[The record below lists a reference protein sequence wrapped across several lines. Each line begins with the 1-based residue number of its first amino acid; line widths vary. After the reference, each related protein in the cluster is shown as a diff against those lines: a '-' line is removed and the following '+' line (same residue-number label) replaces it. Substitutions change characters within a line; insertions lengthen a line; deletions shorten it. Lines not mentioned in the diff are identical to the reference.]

1 MERILQQGLE
11 TWGLPTDAIPRLQEF
26 SRLLLEKN
34 RVMNL
39 TAITDPA
46 DVARLHFLDC
56 ASLLTI
62 AGFRGKS
69 VVDVGTGAGFPGMP
83 LRLLE
88 PDFDLTLLD
97 SLGKRVDFLQET
109 AQVMDLKRIQCV
121 HARAEEFAR
130 QHREKFDIATS
141 RAVAQ
146 LNILC
151 ELALPLVKVGG
162 QFLAMKSVDSDQEVQ
177 SAKSAIAQ
185 LGGKIGKS
193 GITPFLVRT
202 FVTGWWSFKSSI
214 LLRRPI
220 PVPLP
225 ESKKRRWA
233 EPHLYTRYLD
243 MGKIIAVVSGKGG
256 TGKTSFTANV
266 GLALAALGKS
276 TLCLDCDITL
286 RNLDLALGLTDSA
299 LMDFSDVIAGRCA
312 LSDAVAVHPKYPK
325 LHLLTAPLSATGQ
338 LNVTMEQMKRLLDQ
352 VRQQY
357 DYCLIDAPAGLGQ
370 GFQLATGC
378 ADCVVVI
385 TTTDASAL
393 RDAQHTVMILDKRFT
408 TESLFLVVG
417 RVQKKLLRALHSTI
431 DDAMDAAG
439 LPLLGVVPEDSDVPY
454 SLNRGIPLRDMN
466 YYAARSYEN
475 IARRITGQRVPLMRI

>member
-62 AGFRGKS
+62 ADFPGKN

-109 AQVMDLKRIQCV
+109 AQAMDLKRIQCV
-121 HARAEEFAR
+121 HA
-130 QHREKFDIATS
+130 

-185 LGGKIGKS
+185 LGGKIGKIWDYTIP
-193 GITPFLVRT
+193 GTDIRHRVVIIQKQHPTPAAYP
-202 FVTGWWSFKSSI
+202 
-214 LLRRPI
+214 RPFARI
-220 PVPLP
+220 
-225 ESKKRRWA
+225 KK
-233 EPHLYTRYLD
+233 
-243 MGKIIAVVSGKGG
+243 
-256 TGKTSFTANV
+256 
-266 GLALAALGKS
+266 
-276 TLCLDCDITL
+276 
-286 RNLDLALGLTDSA
+286 
-299 LMDFSDVIAGRCA
+299 
-312 LSDAVAVHPKYPK
+312 
-325 LHLLTAPLSATGQ
+325 APLG
-338 LNVTMEQMKRLLDQ
+338 
-352 VRQQY
+352 
-357 DYCLIDAPAGLGQ
+357 
-370 GFQLATGC
+370 
-378 ADCVVVI
+378 
-385 TTTDASAL
+385 
-393 RDAQHTVMILDKRFT
+393 
-408 TESLFLVVG
+408 
-417 RVQKKLLRALHSTI
+417 
-431 DDAMDAAG
+431 
-439 LPLLGVVPEDSDVPY
+439 
-454 SLNRGIPLRDMN
+454 
-466 YYAARSYEN
+466 
-475 IARRITGQRVPLMRI
+475 

>member
-62 AGFRGKS
+62 ADFRGKN

-109 AQVMDLKRIQCV
+109 AQAMDLKRTQCV

-162 QFLAMKSVDSDQEVQ
+162 QFLAMKSSHTGEEIA
-177 SAKSAIAQ
+177 SAEKAIAL
-185 LGGKIGKS
+185 LGGRIGA
-193 GITPFLVRT
+193 VRDYT
-202 FVTGWWSFKSSI
+202 
-214 LLRRPI
+214 I
-220 PVPLP
+220 P
-225 ESKKRRWA
+225 
-233 EPHLYTRYLD
+233 
-243 MGKIIAVVSGKGG
+243 G
-256 TGKTSFTANV
+256 
-266 GLALAALGKS
+266 
-276 TLCLDCDITL
+276 
-286 RNLDLALGLTDSA
+286 
-299 LMDFSDVIAGRCA
+299 SDV
-312 LSDAVAVHPKYPK
+312 VH
-325 LHLLTAPLSATGQ
+325 
-338 LNVTMEQMKRLLDQ
+338 R
-352 VRQQY
+352 
-357 DYCLIDAPAGLGQ
+357 
-370 GFQLATGC
+370 
-378 ADCVVVI
+378 VVVI
-385 TTTDASAL
+385 DKVSPTPKKYP
-393 RDAQHTVMILDKRFT
+393 RRFAQIKKQPLGCPPADKET
-408 TESLFLVVG
+408 PGGKT
-417 RVQKKLLRALHSTI
+417 
-431 DDAMDAAG
+431 
-439 LPLLGVVPEDSDVPY
+439 
-454 SLNRGIPLRDMN
+454 
-466 YYAARSYEN
+466 
-475 IARRITGQRVPLMRI
+475 

>member
-62 AGFRGKS
+62 ADFPGKN

-109 AQVMDLKRIQCV
+109 AQAMNLKRIQCV

-162 QFLAMKSVDSDQEVQ
+162 QFLAMKSVTPTRRSSPPKAPLPSWAE
-177 SAKSAIAQ
+177 K
-185 LGGKIGKS
+185 LEKS
-193 GITPFLVRT
+193 GITPFPVRT
-202 FVTGWWSFKSSI
+202 FVTGW
-214 LLRRPI
+214 
-220 PVPLP
+220 
-225 ESKKRRWA
+225 
-233 EPHLYTRYLD
+233 
-243 MGKIIAVVSGKGG
+243 
-256 TGKTSFTANV
+256 
-266 GLALAALGKS
+266 
-276 TLCLDCDITL
+276 
-286 RNLDLALGLTDSA
+286 
-299 LMDFSDVIAGRCA
+299 
-312 LSDAVAVHPKYPK
+312 
-325 LHLLTAPLSATGQ
+325 
-338 LNVTMEQMKRLLDQ
+338 
-352 VRQQY
+352 
-357 DYCLIDAPAGLGQ
+357 
-370 GFQLATGC
+370 
-378 ADCVVVI
+378 
-385 TTTDASAL
+385 
-393 RDAQHTVMILDKRFT
+393 
-408 TESLFLVVG
+408 
-417 RVQKKLLRALHSTI
+417 
-431 DDAMDAAG
+431 
-439 LPLLGVVPEDSDVPY
+439 
-454 SLNRGIPLRDMN
+454 
-466 YYAARSYEN
+466 
-475 IARRITGQRVPLMRI
+475 